1 MIKIK
6 VIDKSK
12 HKIRISPKLMLKNIY
27 AGCIFQQYSHDF
39 PQNNFYINCGLN
51 EKSVIHIWY
60 DDENEQYRLSTDNK
74 KSLEELLPHVS
85 VLEIDAEINLDL
97 KF

>member
-6 VIDKSK
+6 VTGE
-12 HKIRISPKLMLKNIY
+12 HKIRILPKIMLSNIY
-27 AGCIFQQYSHDF
+27 AGCIFQQYSHGF
-39 PQNNFYINCGLN
+39 PQNSFYINCGMN
-51 EKSVIHIWY
+51 ETSVIHIWY
-60 DDENEQYRLSTDNK
+60 DDEDKQYRLSTDNK
-74 KSLEELLPHVS
+74 KSLGELLPHVY

>member
-12 HKIRISPKLMLKNIY
+12 HKIRMSPKLMLKNIY
-27 AGCIFQQYSHDF
+27 TGCIFQQYSNNI
-39 PQNNFYINCGLN
+39 PQNNFYINCGMN
-51 EKSVIHIWY
+51 EPSVIHIWY
-60 DDENEQYRLSTDNK
+60 DDEDKQYRLSTDNK
-74 KSLEELLPHVS
+74 KSLGELLPHVS
-85 VLEIDAEINLDL
+85 VIQIDAEINLDL